1 MPTVPLFGTGVQ
13 GRSANVTAQRRVNL
27 YAEVP
32 QGMDAD
38 KSAFVLYSRP
48 GLSPQVFLD
57 DDHIP
62 PYPVRGMISLNVV
75 LNPGTANQY
84 ATDVLMMAQGGHG
97 VYAYST
103 VEALSATYGNPP
115 TPDSNQLVT
124 TEGPVVFADNG
135 ATVVCVDGQ
144 SGYYADYSLGG
155 ALLLIDMETAL
166 VPVANFPYG
175 ARTICCL
182 ASRFV
187 AEHPSYPGRFYWSG
201 VADYSA
207 WDALDYATA
216 ETVPDV
222 LSGVYAHRGELL
234 LFGTKSVEIWAPTG
248 GTEVFARVG
257 GAAVP
262 WGLVAYS
269 TIQPVEDA
277 LFFVGRKGGE
287 AEVCAM
293 SGYNVQVVSTPD
305 VEYDINA
312 ANGALSALVLRSGGH
327 TFYILNTTSKTWVY
341 NAGMGE
347 WSEWQ
352 TDGGR
357 FAGQHAAVLND
368 VQVVSDYRSKK
379 CYGVDPDAYV
389 DGTDALLRE
398 VQTKHLAT
406 NLDRLTVSSLALDVE
421 VGVGLEEGQ
430 GSDPQIMLQVSR
442 DGGHTWGNEIWR
454 SLGALGDYA
463 RRVVWNR
470 LGRARDFVF
479 RFRVTDPVKVTL
491 LGASVEVEK

>member
-48 GLSPQVFLD
+48 GLSPRLFDELNNGTTD
-57 DDHIP
+57 P
-62 PYPVRGMISLNVV
+62 CRGMIAVNRVV
-75 LNPGTANQY
+75 NPGLPSQQTI
-84 ATDVLMMAQGGHG
+84 DIIVMAQG
-97 VYAYST
+97 VY
-103 VEALSATYGNPP
+103 SAVSVNNPARCLNSYP
-115 TPDSNQLVT
+115 TPVLQTSTGN
-124 TEGPVVFADNG
+124 VVFADNG
-135 ATVVCVDGQ
+135 MEVVGVDGR
-144 SGYYADYSLGG
+144 SAYVAGYSVGSYTLT
-155 ALLLIDMETAL
+155 DMETI
-166 VPVANFPYG
+166 PVADFPYG

-234 LFGTKSVEIWAPTG
+234 LFGTKSIEIWAPTG
-248 GTEVFARVG
+248 GAEVFARVG

-305 VEYDINA
+305 VELDINA

-327 TFYILNTTSKTWVY
+327 TFYVLNTTSKTWAY
-341 NAGMGE
+341 NVGMNE

-357 FAGQHAAVLND
+357 FAGEYAAIAYGRTNI
-368 VQVVSDYRSKK
+368 SDYRQYQF
-379 CYGVDPDAYV
+379 YGFDPDAYT
-389 DGTDALLRE
+389 DGDDAIVRE
-398 VQTKHLAT
+398 VQTKHLAA

-491 LGASVEVEK
+491 IGASVEVEK